1 MHHGVGL
8 IIRNQAKSL
17 FFVQKK
23 DETYPLAKWV
33 GTLSTWGGKIE
44 EEDGSPFKALLREV
58 DEELAFPLDPAKI
71 TLVGEFL
78 VQSDSDY
85 AFSLYEIAVDEATL
99 EALTQQSVNEGS
111 SALLT
116 REELLKKD
124 WVWGLDEVIFR
135 YFRLKGKEG

>member
-33 GTLSTWGGKIE
+33 GALSTWGGKIE

-71 TLVGEFL
+71 TQVGEFL
-78 VQSDSDY
+78 VQSDSNY
-85 AFSLYEIAVDEATL
+85 VFYLYETVVDEETL
-99 EALTQQSVNEGS
+99 AALKHQQVKEGTS
-111 SALLT
+111 EVLT
-116 REELLKKD
+116 RAELLARD
-124 WVWGLDEVIFR
+124 WVWGLEKVI
-135 YFRLKGKEG
+135 KEYVQRF